1 MGKNLRVYK
10 KGDLI
15 FAKMKGHPFWPAR
28 IETTSKEI
36 LSKKKYNIFFYGT
49 HDTSMLK
56 SETIVP
62 YNEETKTK
70 YGIKRRTNSFNDGLW
85 EIEHD
90 PKLKKIKN
98 KPTSDSD
105 QENIV
110 VKSDKIVEN
119 LLKKIVKNI
128 SKNNVTEQNG
138 DDLIDTSSS
147 IISHEQGQQSY
158 EIFCKYIGQFES
170 TTPEQIELV
179 QSLYKNLNHQ
189 QITSKLVQSNVDN
202 TELKANG
209 IPEPIEAKEIDEN
222 KTNTT
227 PEVETVQKATESVEE
242 KTATS
247 LNNTEANI
255 FEDIENAP
263 NMVIDDD
270 MTDQVIVDMVK
281 DGVEVEEAI
290 KLTH

>member
-1 MGKNLRVYK
+1 M
-10 KGDLI
+10 
-15 FAKMKGHPFWPAR
+15 
-28 IETTSKEI
+28 I
-36 LSKKKYNIFFYGT
+36 L
-49 HDTSMLK
+49 
-56 SETIVP
+56 E
-62 YNEETKTK
+62 
-70 YGIKRRTNSFNDGLW
+70 DGLYLFSN
-85 EIEHD
+85 EQAYYLVTEQNELIA
-90 PKLKKIKN
+90 KFYVTI
-98 KPTSDSD
+98 
-105 QENIV
+105 
-110 VKSDKIVEN
+110 
-119 LLKKIVKNI
+119 NI

-138 DDLIDTSSS
+138 DDLMDPSSS

-270 MTDQVIVDMVK
+270 TGK
-281 DGVEVEEAI
+281 
-290 KLTH
+290 